1 MKKSL
6 QIRIVSNAA
15 QYILCEWLD
24 FFQLFY
30 LFNPHELLLT
40 SSRAGSNSIIWLYLV
55 EARYVVVNILE
66 KKN

>member
-30 LFNPHELLLT
+30 LFNPHELLHLCLLHQEQDRIL
-40 SSRAGSNSIIWLYLV
+40 SYGCIWL
-55 EARYVVVNILE
+55 RQDM
-66 KKN
+66 